1 MTAHRLSKKQDRA
14 LHRAF
19 ESVVLTRFPNP
30 ERKDCPSRET
40 LLAIAHKKLPMRDPA
55 GDHVTRCSPCFGEFV
70 ELRNHLRRTRV
81 LWLLTTATVVT
92 VALLLG
98 YVIFRA
104 PIGDAPVPTA
114 IQNTPQVALLDLRDF
129 SLPRG
134 PSSSSASNLNIL
146 RLNRAF
152 LKLTIQLPIG
162 AEEGP
167 YELQIK
173 KEDQRPL
180 AAANGG
186 AKIENHVT
194 TLHVQIDA
202 SRIAP
207 GDYLLAVKHADF
219 NWRYYPLEL
228 Q

>member
-1 MTAHRLSKKQDRA
+1 MTDDRLSKKQDRA
-14 LHRAF
+14 LHRVF
-19 ESVVLTRFPNP
+19 ESVLLTRFPNP

-40 LLAIAHKKLPMRDPA
+40 LLAIAHQKLPMRDPS
-55 GDHVTRCSPCFGEFV
+55 GNHVTRCSPCFGEFM
-70 ELRNHLRRTRV
+70 ELRDHLRRTRV
-81 LWLLTTATVVT
+81 LWSLTTATAVT

-98 YVIFRA
+98 YVVFRA
-104 PIGDAPVPTA
+104 PIGGAPVPTA
-114 IQNTPQVALLDLRDF
+114 VQVTPQLALLDLRDF
-129 SLPRG
+129 SLPRS
-134 PSSSSASNLNIL
+134 PSSSSGPNPNIL

-152 LKLTIQLPIG
+152 LELTIQLPIG

-167 YELQIK
+167 YELQIQ

-180 AAANGG
+180 AAAKGG

-207 GDYLLAVKHADF
+207 GNYLLAVKHADF
-219 NWRYYPLEL
+219 NWRYYPLAL